1 MNPIVKVIEPS
12 GVLDGA
18 KGNELRREV
27 GDILGTGVD
36 VVLIDFQNITFMN
49 STGLGAVISA
59 LKAVKTAGGRLFICS
74 VSEEVKMLFELTKMD
89 RIFDTFT
96 NRDEFNRQVL
106 SVN

>member
-1 MNPIVKVIEPS
+1 MNPIVKVIQPT
-12 GVLDGA
+12 GVLDGI

-27 GDILGTGVD
+27 GDILGTGAD

-59 LKAVKTAGGRLFICS
+59 LKAVKAAGGKLFICS

-89 RIFDTFT
+89 RIFDTFA

-106 SVN
+106 SIK